1 MSRWADPR
9 MAIGAL
15 FIVGYYGT
23 IWLLGFAALPKDNV
37 PLVKDALLQLGPP
50 VGAIIYALFRTDR
63 VDEQRAATTSDA
75 FQAVTAAARAG
86 TPTAT
91 DGIRDGD
98 TVTMNKD
105 PNA

>member
-1 MSRWADPR
+1 

-15 FIVGYYGT
+15 FIAGYYGT
-23 IWLLGFAALPKDNV
+23 IWLLGFVSVPKDNV

-63 VDEQRAATTSDA
+63 VDEQRATTTSNA
-75 FQAVTAAARAG
+75 FEAVTAAARAG
-86 TPTAT
+86 TTPTT

-98 TVTMNKD
+98 TVTMSKE
-105 PNA
+105 PGA